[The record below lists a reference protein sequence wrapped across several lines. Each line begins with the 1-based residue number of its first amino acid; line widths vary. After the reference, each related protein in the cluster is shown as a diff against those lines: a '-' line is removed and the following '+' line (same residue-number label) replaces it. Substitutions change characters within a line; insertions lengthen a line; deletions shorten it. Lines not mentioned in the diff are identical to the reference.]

1 VRERGKHFN
10 GESGGIATFRR
21 PILERKC
28 PVLVVKDVGMLEQL
42 LR

>member
-1 VRERGKHFN
+1 MGKHFN

-21 PILERKC
+21 PILERTC
-28 PVLVVKDVGMLEQL
+28 PVLVMKDVRMLEKP